1 MDREFL
7 QARIDA
13 TKDLIERWE
22 NALVILAANNGIQ
35 SYTIDTGQS
44 RQVVTR
50 SDIGTINRIIDSLMN
65 RLATLEARL
74 NGSGVVNVRPG
85 W

>member
-1 MDREFL
+1 MDREFI

-13 TKDLIERWE
+13 AKALIVVWE
-22 NALVILAANNGIQ
+22 DALTALGSSGGIQ

-50 SDIGTINRIIDSLMN
+50 SDIGTINKIIDSLMN
-65 RLATLEARL
+65 RVATLEARL
-74 NGSGVVNVRPG
+74 NGSGVVNQRPG